1 LLKLEILT
9 SICCKENIEIILKEL
24 QTYVKD
30 KNCKFVCTAIRA
42 IGRVADAVVDGSLQ
56 SDSTTTSLLLDSSDY
71 STAVANT
78 CMEGLMHLLIC
89 SRFAFTI

>member
-1 LLKLEILT
+1 MEILT

-42 IGRVADAVVDGSLQ
+42 IGRVADAAVDGSSQ
-56 SDSTTTSLLLDSSDY
+56 SDSHTTTSLLLDSSDY

-89 SRFAFTI
+89 SRFVFSI